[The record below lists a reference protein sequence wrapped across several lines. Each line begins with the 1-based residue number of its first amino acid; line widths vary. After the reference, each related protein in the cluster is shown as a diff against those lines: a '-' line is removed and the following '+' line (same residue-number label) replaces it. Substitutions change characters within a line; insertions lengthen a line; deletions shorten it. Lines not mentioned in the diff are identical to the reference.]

1 LNIPRRTQAER
12 DGIAA
17 DAEAEARPRATS
29 ATAHPAAANEISWSA
44 MTRLICALIAA
55 LTLLGVSFAA
65 PADKEVLAALEA
77 WRQAT
82 LNKDPAALD
91 KILHKDLT
99 YTHSSGLEQNKA
111 DQLKAV
117 ADPKAKPQAIEL
129 SNTTVRQYGNTAIVK
144 TNMTTGGASATHLL
158 LLLVFVKTPEGWQ
171 MVARQ
176 ATRVDK

>member
-1 LNIPRRTQAER
+1 
-12 DGIAA
+12 
-17 DAEAEARPRATS
+17 
-29 ATAHPAAANEISWSA
+29 
-44 MTRLICALIAA
+44 MTRLICAPIVA

-65 PADKEVLAALEA
+65 PADKEVLAALEG

-82 LNKDPAALD
+82 INKDPAALD
-91 KILHKDLT
+91 KVLHKDLT

-117 ADPKAKPQAIEL
+117 ADPKTKPQAIEL
-129 SNTTVRQYGNTAIVK
+129 SDTTVRQYGNTAIVK
-144 TNMTTGGASATHLL
+144 TKMTTGGASTHLL